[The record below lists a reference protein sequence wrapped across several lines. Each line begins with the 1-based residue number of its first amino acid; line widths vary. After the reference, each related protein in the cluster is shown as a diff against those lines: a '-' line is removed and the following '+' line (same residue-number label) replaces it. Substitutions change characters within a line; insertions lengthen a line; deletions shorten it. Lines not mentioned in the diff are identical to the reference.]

1 MATQGRQIG
10 RGRIERQGPCF
21 LQQSQSGQAGIESAP
36 TRRRL
41 PARLLL
47 RSNEWHEEEA
57 NKRENGERSELAYQQ
72 KPTGVEL
79 LT

>member
-1 MATQGRQIG
+1 MAEERRQIG

-36 TRRRL
+36 TRGRV

-47 RSNEWHEEEA
+47 RKDEWHEEKT
-57 NKRENGERSELAYQQ
+57 NQRENGERSELAYQQ

>member
-1 MATQGRQIG
+1 MDTQGRQIG

-21 LQQSQSGQAGIESAP
+21 LQQSQSGQAGVESP
-36 TRRRL
+36 
-41 PARLLL
+41 PARGRLTARLFL
-47 RSNEWHEEEA
+47 RPDGWHEEET
-57 NKRENGERSELAYQQ
+57 NKREDGERPKLTYQQ

>member
-1 MATQGRQIG
+1 MAEERGQIG
-10 RGRIERQGPCF
+10 RGRTERQGPCF

-36 TRRRL
+36 TRGRV

-47 RSNEWHEEEA
+47 RSNEWHEEEI
-57 NKRENGERSELAYQQ
+57 NKRENGERSEFTYQQ
-72 KPTGVEL
+72 KPAGVEL

>member
-1 MATQGRQIG
+1 MATQGRQVG

-36 TRRRL
+36 TRGRV

-47 RSNEWHEEEA
+47 RSNEWHEEKT
-57 NKRENGERSELAYQQ
+57 NKREDGERSEFTYQQ
-72 KPTGVEL
+72 EPTGVEL

>member
-21 LQQSQSGQAGIESAP
+21 LQQSQSGQAGVESPP
-36 TRRRL
+36 TRGRV
-41 PARLLL
+41 PARLFL
-47 RSNEWHEEEA
+47 RKDEWHEEKT
-57 NKRENGERSELAYQQ
+57 NQRENGERSELAYQQ

>member
-10 RGRIERQGPCF
+10 RGRFECQGASL
-21 LQQSQSGQAGIESAP
+21 LQQSQSGQAGPESP
-36 TRRRL
+36 TARGRL
-41 PARLLL
+41 TARLFL
-47 RSNEWHEEEA
+47 RKDEWYEKEID
-57 NKRENGERSELAYQQ
+57 KREDGKRPELSDQQ

>member
-1 MATQGRQIG
+1 MAEERRQVREGRL
-10 RGRIERQGPCF
+10 ERQGPCF

-36 TRRRL
+36 TRGRV

-47 RSNEWHEEEA
+47 RSNEWHEEEI
-57 NKRENGERSELAYQQ
+57 NKRKNGERSEFTYQQ